1 MYIKREDCSLY
12 YEVHGQGYPLLL
24 LHGNGEDHTYFKH
37 QIQQLSDTY
46 QVIIMDMRGHGYS
59 DHGTQ
64 PLDFKLFAQD
74 VIALLN
80 HLKIVTCHLF
90 GFSDGGNTA
99 ITLAMMA
106 PWRCCK
112 IILNGA
118 NLNFSGMK
126 VMVQTQV
133 LLDYAARRCA
143 AWISRK
149 QKQQLQIVDLMVHHP
164 HIKEKELYGIAHE
177 VLVLC
182 GSNDMIKTK
191 HSMQIAACLPYGRL
205 QILPGDHFIA
215 CKEYEA
221 VNIEVRKFLEN

>member
-1 MYIKREDCSLY
+1 MYIKREGCSLY
-12 YEVHGQGYPLLL
+12 YEVHGQGYPILF

-37 QIQQLSDTY
+37 QIQQFSDTY
-46 QVIIMDMRGHGYS
+46 QVIVMDMRGHGCS

-80 HLKIVTCHLF
+80 HLKITACHLF

-99 ITLAMMA
+99 ITLALLA
-106 PWRCCK
+106 PNRCSK

-126 VMVQTQV
+126 AMVQAQV
-133 LLDYAARRCA
+133 LLAYTASRFT
-143 AWISRK
+143 AWVSRK
-149 QKQQLQIVDLMVHHP
+149 QKQKSQILDLMVHHP
-164 HIKEKELYGIAHE
+164 QIRKEELYGISHE

-191 HSMQIAACLPYGRL
+191 HSMQIAVCLPNGRL

-215 CKEYEA
+215 FKEYEA